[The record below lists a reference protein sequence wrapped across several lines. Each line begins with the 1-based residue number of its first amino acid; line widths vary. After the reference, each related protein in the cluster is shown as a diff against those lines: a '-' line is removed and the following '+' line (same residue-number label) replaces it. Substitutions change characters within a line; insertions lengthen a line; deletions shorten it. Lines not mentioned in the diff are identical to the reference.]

1 MDISNSD
8 RQIGDVSDSD
18 PQNGDITDSESTRIM
33 VLKMLVNGNAATES
47 D

>member
-18 PQNGDITDSESTRIM
+18 PQNGDISDSDPQQIGDVSGREPFYFS
-33 VLKMLVNGNAATES
+33 
-47 D
+47 